1 MPSPLVECVPNFSE
15 ARRPQVVQSIL
26 DALDSPAGVLI
37 LDHHSDV
44 DHNRTVVTLV
54 GQPSAVETAL
64 FMAIQKAAEL
74 IDMDQHHG
82 EHPRLGATDVVPFVP
97 IRDFTMQECVE
108 MARRLGK
115 RIGEELNIPVYLYEA
130 AATRPD
136 RHNLEDI
143 RRGQYEGLKTE
154 IETNPDRFP
163 DFGPRQ
169 LGSAGATVI
178 GAREPL
184 IAFNIYLTTADVEIA
199 RKIAKTIRF
208 SSGGLRYLKAMGV
221 FVDGLAQVSMNLTD
235 FHRTPMA
242 QVVELVRR
250 EARRY
255 GVGIHHS
262 ELVGLL
268 PQQALVD
275 AAVWYTQMDG
285 FVYDQILENK
295 LSQATISQ
303 PETTSPQ
310 PSADFLEQLAS
321 AAPAP
326 GGGSASAFTAAEA
339 AALVAMVG
347 RLTIGKKKYS
357 AVEKEMWQMVESAE
371 QLRRQLTGMVREDA
385 AAFEKVVSAMKL
397 PKDTPEQ
404 ESAHQQAVQ
413 TANIEAARVPLNTAQ
428 LALEVLTLSIQAA
441 QLGNRNAISDA
452 ATASALAHAAIVGAG
467 GNVRI
472 NLAGVTESGAGQ
484 PILADLTAVEE
495 KAALVDQEIRRIV
508 RERANLII
516 W

>member
-1 MPSPLVECVPNFSE
+1 
-15 ARRPQVVQSIL
+15 
-26 DALDSPAGVLI
+26 
-37 LDHHSDV
+37 
-44 DHNRTVVTLV
+44 
-54 GQPSAVETAL
+54 
-64 FMAIQKAAEL
+64 
-74 IDMDQHHG
+74 
-82 EHPRLGATDVVPFVP
+82 
-97 IRDFTMQECVE
+97 
-108 MARRLGK
+108 
-115 RIGEELNIPVYLYEA
+115 
-130 AATRPD
+130 
-136 RHNLEDI
+136 
-143 RRGQYEGLKTE
+143 
-154 IETNPDRFP
+154 
-163 DFGPRQ
+163 
-169 LGSAGATVI
+169 
-178 GAREPL
+178 
-184 IAFNIYLTTADVEIA
+184 
-199 RKIAKTIRF
+199 
-208 SSGGLRYLKAMGV
+208 
-221 FVDGLAQVSMNLTD
+221 
-235 FHRTPMA
+235 
-242 QVVELVRR
+242 
-250 EARRY
+250 
-255 GVGIHHS
+255 
-262 ELVGLL
+262 
-268 PQQALVD
+268 
-275 AAVWYTQMDG
+275 
-285 FVYDQILENK
+285 
-295 LSQATISQ
+295 
-303 PETTSPQ
+303 
-310 PSADFLEQLAS
+310 
-321 AAPAP
+321 
-326 GGGSASAFTAAEA
+326 
-339 AALVAMVG
+339 MVG